1 MTLLK
6 IDIDDKA
13 DISNVIL
20 PQEYLN
26 GLKTIF
32 SVVIKFLK
40 ENDIEYFVDGG
51 TLLGCVRERGQ
62 IPWDDD
68 IDIGMNPSN
77 FNKLRKVLPIL
88 SKLGFACD
96 DQPDD
101 VIKIICPDVAYVR
114 NFKFEDGEE
123 KEGGPRYAAID
134 VFMYVPDKKKRY
146 QLCHKENQKLFPN
159 CFYNKNDLYPL
170 QEYDYHELKVFGANN
185 PIPYLE
191 RYYGDWKKRCI
202 HIYKE

>member
-6 IDIDDKA
+6 IDIDDNI

-20 PQEYLN
+20 PKEYLN

-32 SVVIKFLK
+32 SVVINFLK
-40 ENDIEYFVDGG
+40 DNNIEYFIDGG
-51 TLLGCVRERGQ
+51 TLLGCVRDKGQ
-62 IPWDDD
+62 IPYDDD

-77 FNKLRKVLPIL
+77 FNKLRKLLQKL

-114 NFKFEDGEE
+114 NFKFEGEEE
-123 KEGGPRYAAID
+123 KEGQPRFAAID
-134 VFMYVPDKKKRY
+134 VFCYVPDKKNKY
-146 QLCHKENQKLFPN
+146 QLSYKENIKLFPN
-159 CFYNKNDLYPL
+159 CYYDKKDLYPL
-170 QEYDYHELKVFGANN
+170 KEYDYHDLKVTGAFN

-202 HIYKE
+202 HIYKD